1 MKTKGFSLVEIMV
14 SIVILALLA
23 SGIFSVIVSG
33 RYLVGRSRKRFQ
45 AIEVARAEVE
55 RLKPFVRGDT
65 NSSLVANSAWSAWNH
80 TLYPPFGVRYKVD
93 PAPGS
98 YQYRKV
104 TVQVNWSD
112 VSI

>member
-23 SGIFSVIVSG
+23 AGIFSVIVSG

-45 AIEVARAEVE
+45 AIEIARGEAE
-55 RLKPFVRGDT
+55 RLRPFVRGDT
-65 NSSLVANSAWSAWNH
+65 NASLVANSTWTSWDH
-80 TLYPPFGVRYKVD
+80 VTYPSFGVRYKVD
-93 PAPGS
+93 PAPGA
-98 YQYRKV
+98 YQYKKV
-104 TVQVNWSD
+104 TFQVNWSD